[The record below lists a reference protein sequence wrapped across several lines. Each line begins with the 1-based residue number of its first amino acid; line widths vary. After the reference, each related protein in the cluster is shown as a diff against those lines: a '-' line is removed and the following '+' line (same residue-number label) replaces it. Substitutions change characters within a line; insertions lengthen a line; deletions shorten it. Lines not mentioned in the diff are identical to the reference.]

1 MLYKQWHRWMVG
13 GGVVLQNENLDKKN
27 IFYAQEILN
36 Y

>member
-1 MLYKQWHRWMVG
+1 MVG

-36 Y
+36 YWAKDKEIR